1 MAYVDLNPQRAKLAN
16 TPESSDYT
24 SVKTRAIKAK
34 QLKKEFKNPNS
45 RRSQPINLFPF
56 VGSPRKNMP
65 VGLPFKLEDYL
76 ELVDWTGR
84 QIRKGKRGSIDASE
98 PPILSRLGIS
108 SENWLVSST
117 QFESQ
122 FKGFAGVIEKIR
134 TVCESLG
141 RQRASASLSC
151 LG

>member
-1 MAYVDLNPQRAKLAN
+1 
-16 TPESSDYT
+16 
-24 SVKTRAIKAK
+24 
-34 QLKKEFKNPNS
+34 
-45 RRSQPINLFPF
+45 
-56 VGSPRKNMP
+56 MP

-84 QIRKGKRGSIDASE
+84 QIRKGKRGAIDASE

-108 SENWLVSST
+108 SENWMVSST

-134 TVCESLG
+134 TVCELLG
-141 RQRASASLSC
+141 RQRASASMSC